1 MQIKLKDFIF
11 YKYEI
16 ENWKNVKVKLLE
28 TCEKCNEHFLDN
40 VITNWNTNEGQK
52 KFIKNKI
59 SNILQHQIDFF
70 KKENNLFFYKLD
82 SAWFQKY
89 KKGMNHNIHN
99 HGYGGYSSIVYINY
113 NSKYHYPTTFIDKHL
128 DNLNIYSLLNN
139 ISIPIEYFETKEI
152 KKVKGILNIKRYM
165 KLNNFIQL
173 KNIVLKNKL

>member
-113 NSKYHYPTTFIDKHL
+113 NSKYHYPTTFIDKH
-128 DNLNIYSLLNN
+128 
-139 ISIPIEYFETKEI
+139 TKEEFYPD
-152 KKVKGILNIKRYM
+152 VKEGDILFFNSIYDHYCPPNDDEKTRIICSFNL
-165 KLNNFIQL
+165 KLSYS
-173 KNIVLKNKL
+173 